1 MIFYYGGKF
10 NPITRG
16 HISVIDRL
24 IEKYKDRIAE
34 GEEFKLVIGIKGKN
48 LPGSDSAFDSFGN
61 INRYEMVKKA
71 VNELIDTKWRVFAS
85 SNKLLHASID
95 VVFQTEDRT
104 WAYFHSD
111 PEWYPKDETY
121 NPGIVLGEDEY
132 HDLLASTD
140 PNAKNPK
147 WQHAQDIL
155 DNYAIEYFL
164 RDSVVSSTRVREIFK
179 ANPYVTYNDVADY
192 LTPAVFTY
200 IQSRGM
206 YWQYGEEAYARR
218 KENEFLMSYDMGAFP
233 RPSCTS
239 TCLVVSGSD
248 VLLVRRKGHP
258 YMHYW
263 AMPGGFLDVNKD
275 ETLEDT
281 ALRELNEEVG
291 IGNLLTGSFKQFHTY
306 SNRGQDPR
314 GRIVDTVF
322 LFELSRLDVE
332 DKLKAGDDA
341 AEYSWWPLDK
351 LPRMAFNHKLV
362 IDDYLRL
369 RKSHENDAKGA

>member
-16 HISVIDRL
+16 HISVINRL
-24 IEKYKDRIAE
+24 IEKYKDRIAK
-34 GEEFKLVIGIKGKN
+34 GENFKLVVGIKVKD
-48 LPGSDSAFDSFGN
+48 LPGSDSAFASFGD
-61 INRYEMVKKA
+61 INRYEMVQIA
-71 VNELIDTKWRVFAS
+71 VNELLHEKWKGLS
-85 SNKLLHASID
+85 PDCIE

-104 WAYFHSD
+104 WSYFHSD

-132 HDLLASTD
+132 HDLLAST
-140 PNAKNPK
+140 NQNTKNPK

-155 DNYAIEYFL
+155 DTYAIEFFS

-179 ANPYVTYNDVADY
+179 ANPYVTYNEVADY
-192 LTPAVFTY
+192 ITPAVFKY
-200 IQSRGM
+200 IQNRGM
-206 YWQYGEEAYARR
+206 YWQYGDEAYARR

-233 RPSCTS
+233 RPSCTA
-239 TCLVVSGSD
+239 TCLVVSGND
-248 VLLVRRKGHP
+248 VLLVRRNGHP

-281 ALRELNEEVG
+281 ALRELNEEAG
-291 IGNLLTGSFKQFHTY
+291 IGNLLTGGFKQFHTY

-322 LFELSRLDVE
+322 LFELSRPDIE

-362 IDDYLRL
+362 IDDYLSM
-369 RKSHENDAKGA
+369 RKKNEGVGRS